1 MISNISILEDLN
13 INQLDLKKED
23 PQFTKLLTLWWS
35 DQKMKV
41 LMLNMQ
47 RLSISI
53 DQVYDYYKHI
63 FLSLTFQRFYFNYLN
78 IVQKVFYSE
87 KFAVKCLILQQTA
100 DYLYQNKITRPNN
113 FYSIENLTMHCY
125 QVSIVVILK
134 SYINQQN

>member
-47 RLSISI
+47 RLSVSR

-78 IVQKVFYSE
+78 IVQKAFYSE
-87 KFAVKCLILQQTA
+87 KLAVKCLILQQTA
-100 DYLYQNKITRPNN
+100 DYLYQNKITRSNN